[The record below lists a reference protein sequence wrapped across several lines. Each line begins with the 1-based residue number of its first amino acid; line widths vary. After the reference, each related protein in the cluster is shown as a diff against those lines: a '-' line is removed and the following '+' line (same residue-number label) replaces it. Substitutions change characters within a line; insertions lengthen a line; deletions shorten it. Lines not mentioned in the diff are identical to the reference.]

1 MNQFEILARLY
12 DLLGKCEISELEMAA
27 RTDGLSPSIR
37 RCLKTLR
44 DAKCV
49 GENSHSR
56 LSPSDKSEK
65 KDVAASRKKSAEVET
80 RRTNGYEKRVAELM
94 FHKDLFKTN
103 KELAKYLNDL
113 GFDVKFDEKD
123 GRRRMHSK
131 LLRSLSAVNA
141 LSKHYAELSAQVH
154 AASGTLP
161 RLTLAEPFDKVD
173 QEQLSRFRKSQKAVF
188 ANGALLIAATKPKR
202 LGKLGANERSWF
214 DWLIGNR
221 DSRRLRGG
229 PFGLV

>member
-1 MNQFEILARLY
+1 MNQFEILARVY

-44 DAKCV
+44 DAKRA

-56 LSPSDKSEK
+56 LSPPDKSEK
-65 KDVAASRKKSAEVET
+65 KDAAASRKKSADVET

-103 KELAKYLNDL
+103 KELARYLNDL

-131 LLRSLSAVNA
+131 LLRSLSR
-141 LSKHYAELSAQVH
+141 LSPE
-154 AASGTLP
+154 
-161 RLTLAEPFDKVD
+161 
-173 QEQLSRFRKSQKAVF
+173 
-188 ANGALLIAATKPKR
+188 
-202 LGKLGANERSWF
+202 ERSEKLSSLFGVLPKSETVRWF
-214 DWLIGNR
+214 DVI
-221 DSRRLRGG
+221 RGG
-229 PFGLV
+229 RE